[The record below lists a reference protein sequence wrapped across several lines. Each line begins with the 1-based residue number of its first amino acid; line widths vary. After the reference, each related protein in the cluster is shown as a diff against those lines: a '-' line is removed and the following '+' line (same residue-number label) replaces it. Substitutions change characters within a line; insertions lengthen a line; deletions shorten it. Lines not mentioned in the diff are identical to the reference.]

1 MATPRDHTIT
11 GGGIG
16 RHRSKQP
23 LSHNE
28 GIKMKNS
35 KLNNGR
41 KWISVDAT
49 DLFKLQNL
57 VVQLST
63 ELFGFQLSFI

>member
-1 MATPRDHTIT
+1 MVDDPTIYT
-11 GGGIG
+11 LQCPTSWIAWQDSGP
-16 RHRSKQP
+16 HRVVDP
-23 LSHNE
+23 AP
-28 GIKMKNS
+28 
-35 KLNNGR
+35 NGR

-63 ELFGFQLSFI
+63 ELFDFHPSLV